1 MSKISI
7 SRDEE
12 TYWVTITQQGSRGL
26 KLHDSDLFGVIR
38 AIRDEEYQ
46 NVCYNGRFG
55 VSRDKKSVILY
66 DLHRGKNR
74 TCLTLTLD
82 QANRFAKALE
92 SSFSEVINSYSYN
105 YG

>member
-1 MSKISI
+1 MSKITI
-7 SRDEE
+7 SRDEDN
-12 TYWVTITQQGSRGL
+12 YWVTISQQGSLGIL
-26 KLHDSDLFGVIR
+26 LHDSDLFGVIR
-38 AIRDEEYQ
+38 AIRNEEYQ

-55 VSRDKKSVILY
+55 VSKDKKSVILY

-74 TCLTLTLD
+74 TCLTLSLD
-82 QANRFAKALE
+82 QASRFAKALE